1 MKRRSSR
8 LLLFRAEVHDMYKVI
23 AAFEDLQD
31 GGYHYNEGDNYPRKG
46 GAKPSKERIAELSGS
61 DNKRGIPLIEKK

>member
-1 MKRRSSR
+1 
-8 LLLFRAEVHDMYKVI
+8 MYKVI